1 VSEEARLAPRRT
13 GGYIPRPVQP
23 TILIVDDEKHTRE
36 GLRASLEDSFDVYIA
51 GDIAGALAV
60 LDHER
65 VDLVLT
71 DLRLG
76 GQDGM
81 AVIDKALARPN
92 PPIVIMMTAYGGVDT
107 AVEAMKRGAY
117 DFITKPLNIDRLEIL
132 IRRALR
138 SRQVEQEVVEL
149 KQKVQTR
156 YGLERLIG
164 HSPPMEE
171 IFDTIRQVAPSR
183 ATVLVTGESGTG
195 KELVA
200 QAIHAL
206 SDRPKDK
213 FFAVH
218 MAAFSAQLL
227 ESELFGHEKG
237 AFTGAV
243 ERRIGR
249 FEQANGGTLFL
260 DEIGEIDKNTQ
271 VKLLRVLG
279 EDRSFE
285 RVGGNASIKV
295 DVRLIAATNRELEK
309 MVSAGEFRDD
319 LYFRLSVVRIHM
331 PPLRERREDIP
342 LIAHHFLKVAAEENG
357 KPFRELTA
365 DALQA
370 LERYAWPGNIREL
383 RAAIERAVVMSG
395 GAKITLRDLPIS
407 VREGAAAIQTSVPGV
422 KLPALMRSGS
432 HLNLQ
437 DAEHRLIVRALEE
450 SGDNVTKAA
459 RILGIS
465 RRTLHRRLKEMR
477 SQQPPPA
484 PPEKQDNPP
493 PAPAPPP
500 DGV

>member
-1 VSEEARLAPRRT
+1 M
-13 GGYIPRPVQP
+13 QP

-36 GLRASLEDSFDVYIA
+36 GLRSSLEDSFDVYIA
-51 GDIAGALAV
+51 GDIPGALSV
-60 LDHER
+60 LESEH

-76 GQDGM
+76 GEDGM
-81 AVIDKALARPN
+81 TLIDKALGRPH
-92 PPIVIMMTAYGGVDT
+92 PPVVIMMTAYGGVDT

-117 DFITKPLNIDRLEIL
+117 DFVTKPLNIDRVEIL

-138 SRQVEQEVVEL
+138 SRNVEKEVVEL
-149 KQKVQTR
+149 KQKVEKR

-164 HSPPMEE
+164 NSPVMEE

-183 ATVLVTGESGTG
+183 ATVLITGDSGTG

-206 SDRPKDK
+206 SERPKDK
-213 FFAVH
+213 FVAVH

-249 FEQANGGTLFL
+249 FEQASGGTLFL

-279 EDRSFE
+279 EERSFE
-285 RVGGNASIKV
+285 RVGGNAPLKV
-295 DVRLIAATNRELEK
+295 DVRLVAATNRDLEK
-309 MVSAGEFRDD
+309 MVAAGEFRDD

-331 PPLRERREDIP
+331 PLLRERREDIA
-342 LIAHHFLKVAAEENG
+342 LIAQHFLKVAAEENG

-365 DALQA
+365 DALQV
-370 LERYAWPGNIREL
+370 LEAYSWPGNIREL
-383 RAAIERAVVMSG
+383 RAAIERAVVMSS
-395 GAKITLRDLPIS
+395 GAKITLRDLPPS
-407 VREGAAAIQTSVPGV
+407 VREGASAAPTSVAGV
-422 KLPALMRSGS
+422 KLSAFVKSGG

-437 DAEHRLIVRALEE
+437 DTEQRMIVRALEE
-450 SGDNVTKAA
+450 TNGNVTKAA
-459 RILGIS
+459 QTLGIS
-465 RRTLHRRLKEMR
+465 RRTLHRRLKELRMEEPLAPAAETAP
-477 SQQPPPA
+477 SPPP
-484 PPEKQDNPP
+484 PKN
-493 PAPAPPP
+493 
-500 DGV
+500 GV

>member
-1 VSEEARLAPRRT
+1 VH
-13 GGYIPRPVQP
+13 P

-51 GDIAGALAV
+51 ADIPGALSV
-60 LDHER
+60 LESEH

-76 GQDGM
+76 GEDGM
-81 AVIDKALARPN
+81 VLIEKALARPH
-92 PPIVIMMTAYGGVDT
+92 PPVVIMMTAYGGVDT

-117 DFITKPLNIDRLEIL
+117 DFVTKPLNIDRLEIL

-138 SRQVEQEVVEL
+138 SRQVEKEVVEL
-149 KQKVQTR
+149 KQKVETR

-171 IFDTIRQVAPSR
+171 IFDTVRQVAPSR
-183 ATVLVTGESGTG
+183 ATVLITGESGTG

-206 SDRPKDK
+206 SDRPKEK
-213 FFAVH
+213 FVAVH

-279 EDRSFE
+279 EDRTFE
-285 RVGGNASIKV
+285 RVGGNVPIKV
-295 DVRLIAATNRELEK
+295 DVRLIAATNRDMEA
-309 MVSAGEFRDD
+309 MVASGEFRDD

-331 PPLRERREDIP
+331 PPLRERAEDIP
-342 LIAHHFLKVAAEENG
+342 LVAHHFLRVAAEENG
-357 KPFRELTA
+357 KPVREMTA
-365 DALQA
+365 DAMQL
-370 LERYAWPGNIREL
+370 LERYSWPGNIREL
-383 RAAIERAVVMSG
+383 RAAIERAVVMAG
-395 GAKITLRDLPIS
+395 GPKITVRDLPPS
-407 VREGAAAIQTSVPGV
+407 VRDGAAAIPATVAGIKVPAFT
-422 KLPALMRSGS
+422 KSGQ

-437 DAEHRLIVRALEE
+437 DTEHRLIARALDE
-450 SGDNVTKAA
+450 SGGNVTKAA
-459 RILGIS
+459 RALGIS
-465 RRTLHRRLKEMR
+465 RRTLHRRLKDLRMEEAG
-477 SQQPPPA
+477 A
-484 PPEKQDNPP
+484 PQ
-493 PAPAPPP
+493 A
-500 DGV
+500 DGNSPSPTPHDGI